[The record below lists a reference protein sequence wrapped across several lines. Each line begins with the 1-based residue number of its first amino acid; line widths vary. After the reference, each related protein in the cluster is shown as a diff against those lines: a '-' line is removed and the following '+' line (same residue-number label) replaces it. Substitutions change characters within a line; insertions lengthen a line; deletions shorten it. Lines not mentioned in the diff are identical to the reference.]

1 MVLSREGSL
10 VQKRVPPVLSIKFI
24 LLIDPCQKTHKKNN
38 ISISYVIKNIVT
50 LDDLNNIGQYF
61 YEFIQISKEQLEAS
75 RQIGN
80 FKQKIPHQVLALE
93 NMCKPL
99 ALSNLIPTPLE
110 KWEITDED
118 FKGYLKATSDHE
130 YKQIVSAKYGTTL
143 GHLKYKHWIPD
154 TDLNMLQIIKEKYQQ
169 ADSGFP
175 YSDEQAKRLS
185 IKLDDFLEERLYSKS
200 HTGLLDLYATPEKSI
215 ARVRGIALMKIF
227 PFISQYQAFAESVD
241 KTNLSYEELVIKA
254 KTYKTEEPKFDKQF
268 VPIIVADEDNF
279 QEVAMKA
286 MNELLS
292 RMKVID
298 ARKARNEVNQKAIT
312 GLRNIETIIENSSR
326 EG

>member
-1 MVLSREGSL
+1 M
-10 VQKRVPPVLSIKFI
+10 
-24 LLIDPCQKTHKKNN
+24 
-38 ISISYVIKNIVT
+38 
-50 LDDLNNIGQYF
+50 
-61 YEFIQISKEQLEAS
+61 
-75 RQIGN
+75 
-80 FKQKIPHQVLALE
+80 
-93 NMCKPL
+93 
-99 ALSNLIPTPLE
+99 SNLIPTPLE